1 MQQRHMNWIVRVK
14 DSFPARNVLGK
25 RVCEA
30 WLDVCHA
37 RVRCQSCQWEQMSE
51 TWNCHGFSCHLSL
64 TLEAPKREPMR
75 TMGSAW
81 PGTFAQI
88 FHFRK
93 ASPADITEPVCCWT
107 WADLKKT
114 DGWSWK
120 SKTMGWYGM
129 LFDMSHEFF
138 EVLRSCLILG
148 LCF

>member
-37 RVRCQSCQWEQMSE
+37 GVRCQSCQWEPMSE
-51 TWNCHGFSCHLSL
+51 TWNCDGFSCHLSL

-107 WADLKKT
+107 WADLKKRT
-114 DGWSWK
+114 VEVENQKPWDD
-120 SKTMGWYGM
+120 MGCYLIWV
-129 LFDMSHEFF
+129 MSFSRF
-138 EVLRSCLILG
+138 WGVVQS
-148 LCF
+148 